1 MNDKNFLE
9 ELKQKRDEY
18 GVTQIQ
24 IATACGITR
33 EYYNRIENG
42 KIVPSDTLK
51 ETIISELERLNPQE
65 PLFILIDY
73 FRVRFPTT
81 DALKV
86 IKNVLKLNPKH
97 MLREDYGKYGYE
109 SQYYIGDIFV
119 MCSVNEQLGVLL
131 ELKGRGCR
139 QMEAYLLA
147 QERSWYDFMMDC
159 MTADGKMTRL
169 DLAINDRAG
178 VLDIPRLKAKYK
190 AGECISLFRN
200 QKGYDGTEKCGSDV
214 PKNTGETLYLGSTSS
229 ELYMCAY
236 QKNYEQ
242 AVKKGIELEEC
253 EIKNRFE
260 IRMKNERAYYA
271 VVDLLTYYDAE
282 HTAFSI
288 INHYVRFL
296 KRNDCLPKRSWEL
309 DEDWAWFIGENREKI
324 RLTTQPEPY
333 TLERALNWVQR
344 QVAPTIKML
353 QELDKQNNTTILKDM
368 IKNAELKKKHKH
380 LLELEKSNI
389 EDRIYTD
396 ISQEDDG
403 IF

>member
-1 MNDKNFLE
+1 
-9 ELKQKRDEY
+9 
-18 GVTQIQ
+18 
-24 IATACGITR
+24 
-33 EYYNRIENG
+33 
-42 KIVPSDTLK
+42 
-51 ETIISELERLNPQE
+51 
-65 PLFILIDY
+65 
-73 FRVRFPTT
+73 
-81 DALKV
+81 
-86 IKNVLKLNPKH
+86 
-97 MLREDYGKYGYE
+97 
-109 SQYYIGDIFV
+109 
-119 MCSVNEQLGVLL
+119 
-131 ELKGRGCR
+131 
-139 QMEAYLLA
+139 
-147 QERSWYDFMMDC
+147 MMDC
-159 MTADGKMTRL
+159 MTADGGNE
-169 DLAINDRAG
+169 DLTWQAINDPAG

-214 PKNTGETLYLGSTSS
+214 PKNTGETSHLGSTSS
-229 ELYMCAY
+229 ESYMCAY
-236 QKNYEQ
+236 LKNYEQ
-242 AVKKGIELEEC
+242 AVKKGIELEESV
-253 EIKNRFE
+253 IKNLFQ
-260 IRMKNERAYYA
+260 IRTRNERAGSCGSLPIYGPI
-271 VVDLLTYYDAE
+271 TTQK

-288 INHYVRFL
+288 INHYVDFL
-296 KRNDCLPKRSWEL
+296 ERNDCLPRWLWEL